1 MTTIK
6 LLRNGLLVLVV
17 TTTAVATFGLR
28 LGGAENSTV
37 IDNTFRGDWP
47 HARASQLIFFAVLEG
62 LYRDGVKN
70 DDVDLIIPPSSKEEG
85 KPKFEPEHFV
95 YACPLCHP
103 AYEAFCL
110 YRQRERIYGLKA
122 PVDTFGKGLDESVR
136 ARLRSQN
143 ADERRKAIEELISRW
158 VSQRLDLLRLTAAE
172 REDITRE
179 MERGRK
185 QGMGGLKNAVPS
197 GQTSQS
203 RTNCPICDG
212 SFGACKLSPR

>member
-6 LLRNGLLVLVV
+6 LLRNRLLVVLV
-17 TTTAVATFGLR
+17 TTTAVATFVLR

-95 YACPLCHP
+95 YAAHFAIPLTRRS
-103 AYEAFCL
+103 AF
-110 YRQRERIYGLKA
+110 IA
-122 PVDTFGKGLDESVR
+122 SVS
-136 ARLRSQN
+136 AFT
-143 ADERRKAIEELISRW
+143 D
-158 VSQRLDLLRLTAAE
+158 
-172 REDITRE
+172 
-179 MERGRK
+179 
-185 QGMGGLKNAVPS
+185 
-197 GQTSQS
+197 
-203 RTNCPICDG
+203 
-212 SFGACKLSPR
+212 